1 MLIQGADQ
9 HMRLSFRADVD
20 YLRAIAVLSVVG
32 FHYGIAGF
40 NGGFIGVD
48 IFFVISGFLISRLI
62 WAGIET
68 NTFSFIEFYDRRA
81 RRLLPALYTTL
92 LITGIIAW
100 FLAPPDEYR
109 MFFESAISTL
119 LFSSNIY
126 FWTHTG
132 YFDLPTIGKVLIHT
146 WSLSVEEQ
154 FYFIFPLATWL
165 WSRWFRDPASRLSL
179 TLIIA
184 STAGLCLLDEL
195 LIKGNGPAAF
205 YLSPLRSWE
214 FLIGSIA
221 LFVQRWSPI
230 ALMTRRIFALLGSAM
245 MLMPMV
251 LFQADTRFPGY
262 HALVPCVG
270 AALFIIAFNQPGD
283 RPRLLFERAGLF
295 VGKISYSL
303 YLWHWPI
310 FILGRAALP
319 LEMAASPFST
329 IGLLL
334 CSLLLA
340 YLTYLTV
347 ETAPRAH
354 ARWRGVRVSGLIA
367 GAAVILLAVGSFG
380 MSANGFVGRFDQ
392 AQQRMLRYDGQKME
406 AIFHQRGC
414 FIEPND
420 PVSDLNTA
428 DCLKFASDRQNVLLV
443 GDSTAAHYYSAL
455 GDFLPPERYNLLQ
468 LTSGGCAPFIDIP
481 QDVSKN
487 CNQVNALLRDLL
499 KDRRLS
505 GVVLSANWSYYA
517 QLGIFDAGLGA
528 TLSAAENAGIP
539 TLLFGPS
546 LEFPAPLATTLVK
559 YELYHLPVGNMF
571 KPTEAAFAADDRLR
585 GLARSYQNIQF
596 ISVLKTVCDEDNCP
610 LKADPET
617 PIVWDSIHL
626 TPEGSRYVVQKM
638 KPALDSF
645 FSKLAQPPISVG
657 SKAPSLR

>member
-1 MLIQGADQ
+1 
-9 HMRLSFRADVD
+9 MRLSFRADVD

-68 NTFSFIEFYDRRA
+68 NTFSFIAFYDRRA
-81 RRLLPALYTTL
+81 RRLLPALYTVL
-92 LITGIIAW
+92 LITGITAW
-100 FLAPPDEYR
+100 FLAPPDDYR
-109 MFFESAISTL
+109 MFFASAVSTL

-165 WSRWFRDPASRLSL
+165 WSRCFRDPTSRLSL

-184 STAGLCLLDEL
+184 GTAGLCLLDEL

-221 LFVQRWSPI
+221 FFLQRWSPV
-230 ALMTRRIFALLGSAM
+230 ALIGRRICALLGSAL
-245 MLMPMV
+245 MLMPV
-251 LFQADTRFPGY
+251 FLFQAETRFPGY

-283 RPRLLFERAGLF
+283 RPRLPLERAGLF
-295 VGKISYSL
+295 FGKISYSL
-303 YLWHWPI
+303 YLWHWPV

-319 LEMAASPFST
+319 LETAGSPTGT

-347 ETAPRAH
+347 ETAPRAR
-354 ARWRGVRVSGLIA
+354 AAWRGVRVSGLIA

-380 MSANGFVGRFDQ
+380 MKANGFPGRFDQ
-392 AQQRMLRYDGQKME
+392 AQQRMLRYDAQKME
-406 AIFHQRGC
+406 IIFHQRGC

-420 PVSDLNTA
+420 PFSDFKKA
-428 DCLKFASDRQNVLLV
+428 DCLNFASDRQNILLV

-455 GDFLPPERYNLLQ
+455 REYLPPERYNLLQ
-468 LTSGGCAPFIDIP
+468 LTSGGCAPFIDMR
-481 QDVSKN
+481 QDASKN
-487 CNQVNALLRDLL
+487 CKEVNAVLHDLL
-499 KDRRLS
+499 KDSRLS
-505 GVVLSANWSYYA
+505 GVVLSANWSFYA
-517 QLGIFDAGLGA
+517 QLGIFDDSLGA
-528 TLSAAENAGIP
+528 TLSAAKEADVPI
-539 TLLFGPS
+539 LLFGPS
-546 LEFPAPLATTLVK
+546 LEFPAPLAASLVK
-559 YELYHLPVGNMF
+559 YELYHLPVGNIF
-571 KPTEAAFAADDRLR
+571 KPTAAALAADDRLR
-585 GLARSYQNIQF
+585 GLAPSYQNIQF
-596 ISVLKTVCDEDNCP
+596 ISVLKTVCDQEDCP

-626 TPEGSRYVVQKM
+626 TPEGSKYVIQKM
-638 KPALDSF
+638 RPALDSF
-645 FSKLAQPPISVG
+645 LSNLGQSSKSPRG
-657 SKAPSLR
+657 